1 MQQEKHMQRSTKA
14 LIHDEISYAPEFLL
28 KLIANRGYRAGF
40 AKDATEIITMLSN
53 DQYDVVLTN
62 GKYKALSLDHH
73 TWLQSCSVFIIG
85 ITDSHN
91 HTQDLN
97 ADIYLSRPFLSSK
110 LWRALETQLQ
120 LRKE

>member
-1 MQQEKHMQRSTKA
+1 MQRSTKV

-28 KLIANRGYRAGF
+28 KLIANRGYKAGF
-40 AKDATEIITMLSN
+40 AKNAPEIIDMLSN
-53 DQYDVVLTN
+53 DQYDIVLTN
-62 GKYKALSLDHH
+62 DGYRALNSDHH
-73 TWLQSCSVFIIG
+73 TRLQSSSVFIIG

-97 ADIYLSRPFLSSK
+97 ADLYLSRPFLSSK

-120 LRKE
+120 SRKE